1 MDQQFLK
8 LHNELFTNYDC
19 SRCRNCCKM
28 FYGSIPAEDL
38 EKDAEC
44 LGITK
49 EEFMDSF
56 LSLEKIEEAYQT
68 KHRPCDFLQED
79 GNCKLGDCRPENCK
93 NYPYTNQ
100 SERLWSLYSVLDAVE
115 ACPVAYEI

>member
-1 MDQQFLK
+1 
-8 LHNELFTNYDC
+8 
-19 SRCRNCCKM
+19 M
-28 FYGSIPAEDL
+28 FHGSIPAEDL